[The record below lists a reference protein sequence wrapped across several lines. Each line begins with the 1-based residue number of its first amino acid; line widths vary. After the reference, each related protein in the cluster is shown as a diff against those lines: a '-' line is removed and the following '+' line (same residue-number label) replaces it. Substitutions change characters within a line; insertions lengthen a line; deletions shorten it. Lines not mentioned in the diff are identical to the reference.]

1 MTRWQADLTLGFV
14 ALIWGSTFVVVQNAL
29 DAVGPL
35 TFVSWRFW
43 LASIVLVALFF
54 RRLRWLTRHELMA
67 GGLIGIWLA
76 GGYTFQTIG
85 LQTTTTAKA
94 GFITGLSVVIVPV
107 LATLLLRRPPGKG
120 AIAGI
125 VAATVGLAVLT
136 LNEDLSVHT
145 GDLWVLA
152 CALMFALHIV
162 SVAHYSPRF
171 GAIRLAVVQIAAVAA
186 LGTGSAFAFEVPRLD
201 LPAETWGAIA
211 FTGVVATALVFSL
224 QVYVQQFTTPTHTAL
239 LFSLEPVFA
248 AFFGWWWAGEMLG
261 AKEIIGCA
269 LILTGMLIA
278 ELGPAGDGERV
289 LAESAPGAIWLPE
302 GVQPGTNAP
311 AKGDDLR

>member
-1 MTRWQADLTLGFV
+1 MTIKRWQADLALGFV

-35 TFVSWRFW
+35 TFVALRFW
-43 LASIVLVALFF
+43 LAALVL
-54 RRLRWLTRHELMA
+54 
-67 GGLIGIWLA
+67 GGLFYRRVRHISRAELRAGALIGVWLA
-76 GGYTFQTIG
+76 GGYLFQTIG

-107 LATLLLRRPPGKG
+107 LATLLLRRPPGRG

-125 VAATVGLAVLT
+125 VAATAGLALLT
-136 LNEDLSVHT
+136 LNNDLSVQT

-162 SVAHYSPRF
+162 SVAHFSPQY
-171 GAIRLAVVQIAAVAA
+171 GAVRLAVAQIATVAV
-186 LGTGSAFAFEVPRLD
+186 LGTGSGLLFEKPTVN
-201 LPAETWGAIA
+201 LPLETWGAIA

-224 QVYVQQFTTPTHTAL
+224 QVYVQRFTTPTHTAL

-248 AFFGWWWAGEMLG
+248 ALFGWWWAGELLG
-261 AKEIIGCA
+261 PREVLGCG
-269 LILTGMLIA
+269 LILMGMIIA
-278 ELGPAGDGERV
+278 ELGATDDDADAGSTRDTPHIETHSTR
-289 LAESAPGAIWLPE
+289 
-302 GVQPGTNAP
+302 GTAV
-311 AKGDDLR
+311 